1 MSVEGELK
9 DISLT
14 GLVQVVCLER
24 RTGELVIARRG
35 EEGVIFFEKGEIVH
49 AKSGNLIGAEALFH
63 MLSWH
68 DGSFRINDKV
78 TVMAKTIS
86 INWNH
91 LLMEGMRR
99 IDERKWEIEAPPMGE
114 LPTALSEADIERDT
128 ILRDDLFLLIA
139 KLEQWI
145 PKFSEKKTHKYPYL
159 SLELLTDI
167 VNQVI
172 ETVENSHMGR
182 THAISLK
189 DVFVKLND
197 KYPQARVL
205 YIKEK
210 NRLSIKTAV
219 NLYTSWNSDIS
230 DRKHMFR
237 LISHA
242 ILEILDF
249 YLALLI
255 KGLHLTNIREEMQET
270 ASIFIVDLKR
280 AVDMINF

>member
-1 MSVEGELK
+1 MAVEGELK

-49 AKSGNLIGAEALFH
+49 AKSGNLIGEEALFH

-78 TVMAKTIS
+78 TVMTKTIA

-99 IDERKWEIEAPPMGE
+99 IDERKWEMETPPMGE
-114 LPTALSEADIERDT
+114 IPTVLSEADIERDT

-145 PKFSEKKTHKYPYL
+145 PKFSEKKTQKYPYL
-159 SLELLTDI
+159 ALELLTDI

-172 ETVENSHMGR
+172 DTVENSHMGNS
-182 THAISLK
+182 HAISLK
-189 DVFVKLND
+189 DVFIKVND

-205 YIKEK
+205 YIKDK

-219 NLYTSWNSDIS
+219 NLYTSWNSDVA

-280 AVDMINF
+280 AVDMVNF